1 MTNSTVE
8 VVKKCCCGN
17 FKELASQA
25 VADIK
30 NRAGKDGMFL
40 NWIEKL
46 PNIQLANFDKMEEM
60 VNSWAEE
67 LQFKFNDK
75 AISNVKIVK

>member
-1 MTNSTVE
+1 MTSTVE

-17 FKELASQA
+17 FKELASKA

-46 PNIQLANFDKMEEM
+46 PNIQLANLDKMEDM
-60 VNSWAEE
+60 VKTA
-67 LQFKFNDK
+67 K
-75 AISNVKIVK
+75 ANKYTDLAI

>member
-30 NRAGKDGMFL
+30 ARAGKDGMFL

-46 PNIQLANFDKMEEM
+46 PNIQLANLDKMEEM
-60 VNSWAEE
+60 V
-67 LQFKFNDK
+67 
-75 AISNVKIVK
+75 KIARKSGTQSIGGKMRWQQ

>member
-17 FKELASQA
+17 FKELASKA
-25 VADIK
+25 VSDIK

-40 NWIEKL
+40 NWI
-46 PNIQLANFDKMEEM
+46 
-60 VNSWAEE
+60 
-67 LQFKFNDK
+67 
-75 AISNVKIVK
+75 